1 LWDTRSRQKLR
12 SFAGVEDDPLSLAV
26 SDEGSLLLAG
36 MRRGDLKLWDLGD
49 GRELHVFGRAH
60 GNDVSS
66 VAFDST
72 GRRAIS
78 AGADRK
84 IKLWDLDRAA
94 TYYRLVAEVKMARA
108 ALERNPG

>member
-1 LWDTRSRQKLR
+1 MYHTLASGTLLYR
-12 SFAGVEDDPLSLAV
+12 VMDPVWNWTDAV
-26 SDEGSLLLAG
+26 SGEGSLLLAG

-78 AGADRK
+78 AGA
-84 IKLWDLDRAA
+84 LRASLLRA
-94 TYYRLVAEVKMARA
+94 RYISLLV
-108 ALERNPG
+108 